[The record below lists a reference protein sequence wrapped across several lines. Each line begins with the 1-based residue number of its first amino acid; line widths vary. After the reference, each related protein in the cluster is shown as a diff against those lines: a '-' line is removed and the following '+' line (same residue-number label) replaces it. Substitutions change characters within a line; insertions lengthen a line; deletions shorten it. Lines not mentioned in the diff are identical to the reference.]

1 MPNHILLVDDES
13 DVLLVLADLFGSRGY
28 QVSTAGNG
36 KEAVELL
43 KTIAPDLILSD
54 YQMPEMNGIEMLAK
68 ARISAPDAMRI
79 LLTAHGDLD
88 VAIEA
93 INKADVYKFITK
105 PCNNNDLILTVQ
117 RALEHYN
124 LIMQNR
130 AFADTLEL
138 MVEENTEEIG
148 RLKSALKEM
157 ASNIRKLTG

>member
-1 MPNHILLVDDES
+1 
-13 DVLLVLADLFGSRGY
+13 
-28 QVSTAGNG
+28 
-36 KEAVELL
+36 
-43 KTIAPDLILSD
+43 
-54 YQMPEMNGIEMLAK
+54 MLAK

-105 PCNNNDLILTVQ
+105 PWNNNDLILTVQ